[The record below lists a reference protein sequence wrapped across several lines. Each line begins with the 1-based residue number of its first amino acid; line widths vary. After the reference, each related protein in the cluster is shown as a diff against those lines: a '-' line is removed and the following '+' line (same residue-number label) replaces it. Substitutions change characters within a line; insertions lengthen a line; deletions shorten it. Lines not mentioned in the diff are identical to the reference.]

1 MKDSK
6 RIKRFN
12 ESDES
17 LNISDVIN
25 SKLDEYYKKRYKAEQ
40 NFNNQYYPKRME
52 VEQKRLNQNFISDIL
67 NLFD

>member
-6 RIKRFN
+6 RIKRFS

-17 LNISDVIN
+17 LNISDAIS

-40 NFNNQYYPKRME
+40 NFNNRYYPKRME
-52 VEQKRLNQNFISDIL
+52 AEQKRLNQSFISDIL